1 VGYGGAFR
9 CLRDEFLGAGT
20 AAAAAAAM
28 IDQHVEMN
36 A

>member
-20 AAAAAAAM
+20 AAAAAAM

>member
-1 VGYGGAFR
+1 
-9 CLRDEFLGAGT
+9 LRDEFLGAGT
-20 AAAAAAAM
+20 AAAAAAM